1 MEGAGL
7 ETGLIFPGD
16 RFCQNIID
24 LKTSRT
30 RAEFLQLLDVRSRK
44 PVAGDGDRL
53 CRCRIEKGH
62 PGCRKAIEGIY
73 RPGGLDLSAKL
84 FEMGSH
90 CKSNCMG
97 ARSEEHT
104 SELQSR
110 GHLVCRLL

>member
-90 CKSNCMG
+90 CMCICMV
-97 ARSEEHT
+97 APF
-104 SELQSR
+104 
-110 GHLVCRLL
+110 GHGPTPGVGWHAATQG

>member
-73 RPGGLDLSAKL
+73 RPVGLDLSAKL
-84 FEMGSH
+84 FDMGMVMLSDLV
-90 CKSNCMG
+90 G
-97 ARSEEHT
+97 ALCVSASSPVT
-104 SELQSR
+104 GS
-110 GHLVCRLL
+110 